1 MINADQA
8 SPSGGTIKIG
18 AENVVIGNKDSLPL
32 QEGKYVRISISDSG
46 IGIPEKHLSNIFD
59 PFYTTKVKGSGLGL
73 ATSFT
78 IIKQHE
84 GTIQVESELGVGSTF
99 HIYLPASQEALAGEE
114 KGWQKATTGQG
125 RILVVD
131 DEQPVRASVGT
142 ILKRLGYEVEFAEDG
157 REGIAVYEKAMKEE
171 RAFDVIIMDLTIPG
185 GLGGQEAAEKLKRI
199 DPGAKVIVSSGYS
212 DDRVLADFQN
222 FGFSDVLVKPY
233 KADDLAKVINNV
245 LNAGKG

>member
-1 MINADQA
+1 
-8 SPSGGTIKIG
+8 
-18 AENVVIGNKDSLPL
+18 
-32 QEGKYVRISISDSG
+32 
-46 IGIPEKHLSNIFD
+46 
-59 PFYTTKVKGSGLGL
+59 
-73 ATSFT
+73 
-78 IIKQHE
+78 
-84 GTIQVESELGVGSTF
+84 
-99 HIYLPASQEALAGEE
+99 
-114 KGWQKATTGQG
+114 
-125 RILVVD
+125 
-131 DEQPVRASVGT
+131 
-142 ILKRLGYEVEFAEDG
+142 
-157 REGIAVYEKAMKEE
+157 MKEE